1 MYSRTYFKTPDT
13 LVKNGKPVFGS
24 FEEPPKSLDV
34 RGVWFPFGVLPF
46 PPFITNLRIRSTL
59 FFEFST
65 DTFIG
70 SLELLDAKMV
80 GYLKFVIWDR
90 ATGKK
95 YAYNNFMGLRRRL
108 IPKNLR
114 AAVCATFSKN
124 RYVRIAWDR
133 SINRFSCIFSMKGDN
148 VRPSISGTFISSFD
162 GSLFSQLTSVSPA
175 PSFRRCSA
183 LYQMSNE
190 FKGSFSS
197 CQRDKREELY
207 EQKGLFL
214 FGIKRA
220 YYNLRHNEDTL
231 TAQGIVKG
239 KHVVFR
245 ISTANNDAFVPDMYN
260 ENVLIVDGVKTLL
273 PPVKITR
280 PSGFQGKWII
290 QDTESM
296 IDLSFTPRSDDLRLF
311 SIFILHARYHT
322 IQGSFSGV
330 LLTKNAEEINLKDF
344 TGIAGKQRIRL

>member
-1 MYSRTYFKTPDT
+1 MYSRTYFKTPEK
-13 LVKNGKPVFGS
+13 LIRNGKAVFGS
-24 FEEPPKSLDV
+24 FEEPPKSLDI

-65 DTFIG
+65 ETFTG
-70 SLELLDAKMV
+70 SLELLDTKV
-80 GYLKFVIWDR
+80 FGYMKFVIWDR
-90 ATGKK
+90 STGKK

-108 IPKNLR
+108 IPKNLN
-114 AAVCATFSKN
+114 ASVCATFNKN
-124 RYVRIAWDR
+124 RYVRLAWDR
-133 SINRFSCIFSMKGDN
+133 RINRFSLIFSMKGDN
-148 VRPSISGTFISSFD
+148 IRPSISGTFISSFD

-183 LYQMSNE
+183 LFQMTNE
-190 FKGSFSS
+190 FKGTVSS
-197 CQRDKREELY
+197 RQRKKGEEIY

-220 YYNLRHNEDTL
+220 YYNLRHSEDSL
-231 TAQGIVKG
+231 TAQGIIKG

-245 ISTANNDAFVPDMYN
+245 ITAASNDAFVPDMYN
-260 ENVLIVDGVKTLL
+260 DNVLIVDGEKTLL

-280 PSGFQGKWII
+280 TSGFQGKWII

-296 IDLSFTPRSDDLRLF
+296 IDLSFTPKSDDLRLF
-311 SIFILHARYHT
+311 SIFVLHARFHT
-322 IQGSFSGV
+322 TQGSFDGV
-330 LLTKNAEEINLKDF
+330 LLTGKGEEIHLKDF

>member
-1 MYSRTYFKTPDT
+1 MKLGTTSHYLALHHHS
-13 LVKNGKPVFGS
+13 
-24 FEEPPKSLDV
+24 V
-34 RGVWFPFGVLPF
+34 R
-46 PPFITNLRIRSTL
+46 
-59 FFEFST
+59 
-65 DTFIG
+65 
-70 SLELLDAKMV
+70 
-80 GYLKFVIWDR
+80 
-90 ATGKK
+90 
-95 YAYNNFMGLRRRL
+95 
-108 IPKNLR
+108 
-114 AAVCATFSKN
+114 
-124 RYVRIAWDR
+124 
-133 SINRFSCIFSMKGDN
+133 
-148 VRPSISGTFISSFD
+148 VRPP
-162 GSLFSQLTSVSPA
+162 LPA
-175 PSFRRCSA
+175 LKNPVEHCIWRFA
-183 LYQMSNE
+183 
-190 FKGSFSS
+190 
-197 CQRDKREELY
+197 
-207 EQKGLFL
+207 GLFL

-231 TAQGIVKG
+231 TAQGIIKG

-260 ENVLIVDGVKTLL
+260 ENVLFVDGIKTLL

-330 LLTKNAEEINLKDF
+330 LLTKDSEEIHLKDF